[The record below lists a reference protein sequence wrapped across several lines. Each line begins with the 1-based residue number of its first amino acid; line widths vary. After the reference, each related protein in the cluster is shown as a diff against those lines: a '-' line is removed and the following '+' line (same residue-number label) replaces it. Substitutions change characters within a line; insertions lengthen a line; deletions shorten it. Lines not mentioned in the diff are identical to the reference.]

1 LGATS
6 VDTQREIGE
15 IRKDVASALD
25 ELDARVRGTFDVASH
40 ARAAQDSPMTL
51 AGVAV
56 VGLMV
61 GGFVA
66 YKVVANARR
75 RRRPEERL
83 KRTMREAADELS
95 ERFERAREAMPVGI
109 RLHAG
114 GDDDDENRTLE
125 VQGSDPSM
133 LKRILWATL
142 AATMMAGAGLLARR
156 LSAAVWKAAMNE
168 EPPTAKV

>member
-6 VDTQREIGE
+6 ADTQREIAE

-25 ELDARVRGTFDVASH
+25 ELDARVRGTFDLGTQ
-40 ARAAQDSPMTL
+40 ARAVQDSPATV

-56 VGLMV
+56 VGLVV

-66 YKVVANARR
+66 YKVVSGLRR
-75 RRRPEERL
+75 RRRPDERL
-83 KRTMREAADELS
+83 KRTVREAAEGLS
-95 ERFERAREAMPVGI
+95 ERFERAREAIPVGI
-109 RLHAG
+109 RLHA

-125 VQGSDPSM
+125 VQRSDPSM
-133 LKRILWATL
+133 LKRILWAAL